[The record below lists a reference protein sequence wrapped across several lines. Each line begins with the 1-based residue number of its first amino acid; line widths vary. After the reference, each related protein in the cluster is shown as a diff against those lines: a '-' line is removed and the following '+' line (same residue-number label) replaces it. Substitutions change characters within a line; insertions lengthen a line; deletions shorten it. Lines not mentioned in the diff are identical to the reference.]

1 MAYATILFSI
11 AADVA
16 TITLNRPDR
25 LNAITPEMLDELLD
39 ALGAAEAGGARAIL
53 LTGAGRAF
61 SSGADLIAGG
71 AMPDDLGET
80 IERHYNPVAERLAG
94 LKIPVVSAIGGPAV
108 GAGLS
113 LALAADIVV
122 AARSAYL
129 LLGFVNIGLVPDA
142 GATWLVAKAAG
153 RLKALE
159 LALLGERLS
168 AEDALPAG
176 LVTRVVADERLEEE
190 ASAIAARLATLPTV
204 ALGLIRQQVRTALT
218 GTLNETLAVERAN
231 QRVAGRTADF
241 REGVAAF
248 AEKRAPRFTGR

>member
-16 TITLNRPDR
+16 TIRLNRPDR

-39 ALGAAEAGGARAIL
+39 ALRAAEAGGARAVL
-53 LTGAGRAF
+53 LTGEGRAF

-80 IERHYNPVAERLAG
+80 IERHYNPVAERLAQ
-94 LKIPVVSAIGGPAV
+94 LAIPVVSAINGPAV

-122 AARSAYL
+122 AARSSYL

-159 LALLGERLS
+159 LAMLGERLS
-168 AEDALPAG
+168 AEDALAAG
-176 LVTRVVADERLEEE
+176 LVTRVVADERLQEE
-190 ASAIAARLATLPTV
+190 AGAIAARLSTLPTV

-218 GTLNETLAVERAN
+218 GTLEETLAVERAH
-231 QRVAGRTADF
+231 QRIAGRTADF
-241 REGVAAF
+241 CEGVAAF
-248 AEKRAPRFTGR
+248 ATKRPPRFEGR

>member
-11 AADVA
+11 VADVA
-16 TITLNRPDR
+16 TIRLNRPDR

-39 ALGAAEAGGARAIL
+39 ALDAAQASGARALL
-53 LTGAGRAF
+53 LTGEGRAF

-80 IERHYNPVAERLAG
+80 IERHYNPVAERLAA
-94 LKIPVVSAIGGPAV
+94 LAIPVVAAINGPAV

-113 LALAADIVV
+113 LALAADIVL

-159 LALLGERLS
+159 LAMLGERLS
-168 AEDALPAG
+168 ADDALAAG
-176 LVTRVVADERLEEE
+176 LVTRVVDD
-190 ASAIAARLATLPTV
+190 ARLAEEAAAMATKLATMPTV
-204 ALGLIRQQVRTALT
+204 ALGLIRQQVRTALA
-218 GTLNETLAVERAN
+218 GTLEETLAVERAN
-231 QRVAGRTADF
+231 QRTAGRTADF

-248 AEKRAPRFTGR
+248 AQKRPPRFTGR

>member
-1 MAYATILFSI
+1 MTYATILFSI

-16 TITLNRPDR
+16 TIRLDRPER

-39 ALGAAEAGGARAIL
+39 ALGVAEASGARAVL
-53 LTGAGRAF
+53 LTGVGRAF

-80 IERHYNPVAERLAG
+80 IERHYNPVAEKLAA
-94 LKIPVVSAIGGPAV
+94 LAIPVVSAINGPAV

-159 LALLGERLS
+159 LAMLGERIS
-168 AEDALPAG
+168 AEDALAAG
-176 LVTRVVADERLEEE
+176 LVTRVAVDERLEEE
-190 ASAIAARLATLPTV
+190 AMAVAAKLAAMPTV

-218 GTLNETLAVERAN
+218 ATLEETLAVERAN
-231 QRVAGRTADF
+231 QRTAGRTADF
-241 REGVAAF
+241 REGVTAF
-248 AEKRAPRFTGR
+248 AAKRPPRFTGR